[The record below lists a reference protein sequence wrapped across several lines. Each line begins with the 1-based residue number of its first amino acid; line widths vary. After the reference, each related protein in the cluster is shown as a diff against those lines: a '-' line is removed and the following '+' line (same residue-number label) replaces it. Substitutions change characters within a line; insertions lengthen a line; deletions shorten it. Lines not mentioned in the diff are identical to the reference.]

1 MVSIT
6 FPLINVRIDT
16 KSRAE
21 VINTHQ
27 MEIWAKKY
35 HFGAKNKEKHDITA
49 FNPKHYNLI

>member
-6 FPLINVRIDT
+6 FPLIDVKIDT
-16 KSRAE
+16 KLRAE
-21 VINTHQ
+21 VINTNQ

-35 HFGAKNKEKHDITA
+35 HFGAKNKEKHDFTA